1 MRKIH
6 LPTLA
11 SVILLFVWALIL
23 LFPFYW
29 MFLSAFKPAISAIKT
44 PPDLSW
50 ANLNFVNFKKLASNS
65 ISWIWTFNSLFVA
78 ISGMLGNVFLC
89 SMAGYALAKKKFPG
103 KRLIFWLII
112 SVMMT
117 TTQIIMVPLFML
129 IRDMGL
135 LNTYSGLILPI
146 LVSPFAV
153 FLTKQFMQTI
163 PGDLIS
169 SAKMDGCSEWRI
181 FYNIILPISMPVLAI
196 VAIFGFITQW
206 NDFLWPLLAT
216 ESREM
221 RTLQVG
227 LASMQLQNTDYGLIL
242 AGSVWTMVPI
252 IVLFLSFQRFF
263 VRGITIGA
271 VKG

>member
-1 MRKIH
+1 MRKFN
-6 LPTLA
+6 LPTIG
-11 SVILLFVWALIL
+11 SVMLLTLWALLL

-29 MFLSAFKPAISAIKT
+29 MFLNAFKPTTSVIQT

-50 ANLNFVNFKKLASNS
+50 VNLTIGNFKKLTLEP
-65 ISWIWTFNSLFVA
+65 ISWAWTFNSFLVA
-78 ISGMLGNVFLC
+78 ISGMIGNVVLC
-89 SMAGYALAKKKFPG
+89 SMAGYAFAKKKFPG
-103 KRLIFWLII
+103 KRLIFWFII
-112 SVMMT
+112 SIMMT
-117 TTQIIMVPLFML
+117 STQVIMVPLFML

-135 LNTYSGLILPI
+135 LNTYFGLILPI

-163 PGDLIS
+163 PSELIS

-181 FYNIILPISMPVLAI
+181 FYSIILPISKPVLAI

-216 ESREM
+216 ESRDM

-227 LASMQLQNTDYGLIL
+227 LASMQLQNVDYGLVL
-242 AGSVWTMVPI
+242 AGSVWTMIPV
-252 IVLFLSFQRFF
+252 IVLFVSFQRFF